1 MNVHSQ
7 IHNAPCA
14 PQVMATLYLGT
25 SAAGGGHV
33 HRGQFDMFIADS
45 VTPRFPGFTMRD
57 VIGYWK
63 GEQEACREI
72 VILAEDSDAFRHD
85 IRTIAEHYKSRF
97 NQEAVAYSF
106 TVAQFTLNCWPF
118 GPVAKYHE
126 LDKGTAQVAGAALHE
141 EEPSIA

>member
-1 MNVHSQ
+1 MNAHSQ

-14 PQVMATLYLGT
+14 PQVKAELYFGT
-25 SAAGGGHV
+25 SAAGRDQITVGD
-33 HRGQFDMFIADS
+33 FDAFLRDS
-45 VTPRFPGFTMRD
+45 VTPRFPGFTVRD

-63 GEQEACREI
+63 GEEEACREL
-72 VILAEDSDAFRHD
+72 VILAEDSDALRNE

-106 TVAQFTLNCWPF
+106 TAAQFALNCWPF

-126 LDKGTAQVAGAALHE
+126 LDKGTAVEHGFGL
-141 EEPSIA
+141 